1 MAHFAKLDQSN
12 NVIDIVVVHNNE
24 LLDTN
29 DIEQEQ
35 KGIDFCINW
44 SGGHSLWKQTS
55 YNNNFRKNYA
65 WVGGT
70 YDPELDAFIKPKPYA
85 SWVLNVETCQ
95 WQSPTPMPDDGKA
108 YGWNELTLSWV
119 EITP

>member
-44 SGGHSLWKQTS
+44 SGGHGLWKQTS
-55 YNNNFRKNYA
+55 YNASFRKNYA

-119 EITP
+119 EIPI